1 MANLRRALLFTIPRI
16 HNASQRSSVAN
27 SALPSLSLYRPLAGT
42 FSCFFT
48 SNENFQPID
57 FDLSSEESKRRLFNR
72 LRYRSKQRGFLELD
86 LVLGKWVEDHIQSMD
101 EYGIKS
107 LVDILDLE
115 NPDLWKGLTG
125 QEQPPDAISTNSV
138 FSAVREKVMNNLGK
152 HAAPETC
159 AAAGQPWV
167 IG

>member
-107 LVDILDLE
+107 LVDILDL
-115 NPDLWKGLTG
+115 
-125 QEQPPDAISTNSV
+125 V

>member
-16 HNASQRSSVAN
+16 HNTSQRSSVAN

-107 LVDILDLE
+107 LVDILDL
-115 NPDLWKGLTG
+115 
-125 QEQPPDAISTNSV
+125 V